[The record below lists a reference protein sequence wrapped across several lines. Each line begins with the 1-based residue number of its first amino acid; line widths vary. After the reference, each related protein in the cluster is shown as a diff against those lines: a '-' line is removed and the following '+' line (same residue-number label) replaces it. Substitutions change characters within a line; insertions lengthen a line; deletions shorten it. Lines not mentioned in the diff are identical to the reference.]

1 MKIKVGKYVV
11 DGEFKSRKHAKET
24 FLTHYPLVTE
34 SDLEIELDKI
44 YKDADKSGDAIE
56 KDKVSDKANTEIGS
70 KSIEGKP
77 IRKD

>member
-56 KDKVSDKANTEIGS
+56 PNSKSDKPNALPRERSVGKEQS
-70 KSIEGKP
+70 KA
-77 IRKD
+77 D